1 MKIKNK
7 ILVVEDDDY
16 INKLLCDMLKDSG
29 YITKSAYSGT
39 EALIYLKEDFDMV
52 ILDLMLPG
60 ISGEK
65 VLEEIRKIKSIPII
79 IISAKEDKGIKIKTL
94 RMGVDDYITKPFDME
109 EVSARIDSNLRRY
122 KELSQNNNT
131 NNNVTKYKEITVN
144 EDTREVFVNKIK
156 VELTM
161 REFDILFLLV
171 NNPKKVFSKSNIFE
185 SVWNE
190 EFLAYDNTINVHVS
204 NLRNKLLA
212 AGVNKDYIKTVWG
225 IGYKLDS

>member
-60 ISGEK
+60 MSGEK
-65 VLEEIRKIKSIPII
+65 VLEEIRKIKPIPVI
-79 IISAKEDKGIKIKTL
+79 IISAKEDKAVKIKTL
-94 RMGVDDYITKPFDME
+94 RMGADDYITKPFDME

-122 KELSQNNNT
+122 KEFTPNNT

-144 EDTREVFVNKIK
+144 EDTREVFVNEIKI
-156 VELTM
+156 ELTM
-161 REFDILFLLV
+161 REFDILSLLV

-204 NLRNKLLA
+204 NLRNKLLT